1 MNKEEAIQQADDA
14 MSEAYDITVNHCL
27 VPMTTRR
34 VNDNS
39 KIGGFGMNNYQL
51 KYEVD
56 GGETERSRFER
67 MQISIAQMIN
77 NNMNVI
83 RMMKGK
89 KKKKPI
95 VYDTVEEQRINMEM
109 DKSVEE
115 GLKEVD
121 EMRKKL

>member
-34 VNDNS
+34 VNDNN

-67 MQISIAQMIN
+67 MQIQIAQMIN

-83 RMMKGK
+83 RMMRSK
-89 KKKKPI
+89 KKKTPI
-95 VYDTVEEQRINMEM
+95 VYDMAEEQKLNMEM

-115 GLKEVD
+115 GLRDVE
-121 EMRKKL
+121 EARKKL

>member
-83 RMMKGK
+83 RMMKSR

-95 VYDTVEEQRINMEM
+95 LYDTVEEQKINMEM